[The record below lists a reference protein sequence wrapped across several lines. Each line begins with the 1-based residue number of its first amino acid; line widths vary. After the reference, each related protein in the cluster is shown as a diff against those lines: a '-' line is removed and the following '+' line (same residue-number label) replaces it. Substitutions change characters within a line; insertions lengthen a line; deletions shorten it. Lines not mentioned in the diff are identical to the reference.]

1 VAIHKSVLKRQ
12 RQADKQQIINK
23 SAKSMLKTLAKKVE
37 QAVEAKNADVAKVAM
52 VQAMKAYDTAASKG
66 ILHKNT
72 ASRKISRLSIKVR
85 KISAA

>member
-1 VAIHKSVLKRQ
+1 MPLLDQVQK
-12 RQADKQQIINK
+12 
-23 SAKSMLKTLAKKVE
+23 E
-37 QAVEAKNADVAKVAM
+37 M
-52 VQAMKAYDTAASKG
+52 VQAMKAFDTAASKG